1 MDHWNAEKI
10 CRGPRG
16 IVEAMGGQVAEAD
29 KGTEFGAMVLGWQLD

>member
-1 MDHWNAEKI
+1 MDHWNAEKT

-29 KGTEFGAMVLGWQLD
+29 KRTGFGTMARALA